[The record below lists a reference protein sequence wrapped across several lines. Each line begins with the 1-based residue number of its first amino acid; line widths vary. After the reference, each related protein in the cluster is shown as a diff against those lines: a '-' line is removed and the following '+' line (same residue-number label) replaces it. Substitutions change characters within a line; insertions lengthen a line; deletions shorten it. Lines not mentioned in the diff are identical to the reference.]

1 MKWQDFSQDTQV
13 TMASEHGQSPT
24 DYIVHHMT
32 HLSVGEG
39 FWTWHIDTLVMSAV
53 MAALVALVLWL
64 GARRAS
70 AGVPTGLLGFIEFIY
85 EFVDG
90 KVGEIYHGN
99 RGFLTAL
106 AFTLFTWIV
115 AMNSLDLLPLD
126 LPGFVAAAAGH
137 EHGYWRVLPTAD
149 LNGTIAMAIV
159 VLFLVIG
166 NAVRAKGVGGYL
178 HEWVAAPFGN
188 HWALWIPNLVLNAVE
203 LLAKPVSLG
212 MRLFG
217 NMFAGEL
224 LFMLIALLGM
234 VAGEHLSGLLGIGPA
249 AAFLG
254 QVLFGAGWA
263 IFHILIV
270 LLQAYIFMV
279 LPIVYI
285 SMAEHHH

>member
-1 MKWQDFSQDTQV
+1 
-13 TMASEHGQSPT
+13 MAAEHGQSPT

-32 HLSVGEG
+32 HNAVGQG
-39 FWTWHIDTLVMSAV
+39 FWTWHVDTLVMSAV
-53 MAALVALVLWL
+53 TAAFVALLLWL

-70 AGVPTGLLGFIEFIY
+70 IAAPSGLLGFVEFIY

-90 KVGEIYHGN
+90 KVGEIYHGSS

-115 AMNSLDLLPLD
+115 AMNTMDLLPLD
-126 LPGFVAAAAGH
+126 LPSFIAGAAGY
-137 EHGYWRVLPTAD
+137 EHAYWRVLPTAD
-149 LNGTIAMAIV
+149 LNGTIAMALV
-159 VLFLVIG
+159 VLFLVI
-166 NAVRAKGVGGYL
+166 AYAIRAKGIGGYL
-178 HEWVAAPFGN
+178 HEWIAAPFGN

-224 LFMLIALLGM
+224 LFMLIALLGL

-254 QVLFGAGWA
+254 QVVFGAGWA

-285 SMAEHHH
+285 SMAEQHH